1 MRVCRYI
8 FRENC
13 DDRPPDD
20 RTSAGEDTWPSS
32 RSRSRRCKGHCI
44 SRYQPPSGVALAH
57 YQISRAG
64 AGRQFVRAPV
74 QTGMQLSSHQRAL
87 STECTRYSV
96 SSTDQHCRPLARRP
110 RFLPLRTNQG
120 RDPRAF
126 LAEDATDELT
136 NVFTYQSLLKKHSSP
151 RPTSLEP
158 LQPSEDVH
166 YSFPR
171 SSVSEHKLWSQR
183 GPGSLRTQAQKLK
196 YFEEV
201 KHGTRDIFRTGIVVK
216 DPSRASTPFNSSLP
230 RALQLK
236 PCEPFRRLS
245 GWNPERHSELHCS
258 QYAYYQTRGDLLTR

>member
-1 MRVCRYI
+1 LR
-8 FRENC
+8 
-13 DDRPPDD
+13 RPPPGRPDERGRGHMAELKIAFETLQRPLHLKIPAALRSGA
-20 RTSAGEDTWPSS
+20 RTLSDFKS
-32 RSRSRRCKGHCI
+32 RSRS
-44 SRYQPPSGVALAH
+44 P
-57 YQISRAG
+57 
-64 AGRQFVRAPV
+64 VRA
-74 QTGMQLSSHQRAL
+74 SSCANGNAAFI
-87 STECTRYSV
+87 
-96 SSTDQHCRPLARRP
+96 SSTP